1 MNKTVLWS
9 SLVVIIVGIIIIL
22 GLRQNT
28 STSTENDPVINQE
41 AGVSTPL
48 NDSPTTTESS
58 LPKADSASTK
68 KIMNIVTLK
77 TNMGDI
83 VIKLDTEHTP
93 KTAENFITLATKGFY
108 NETRF
113 HRIIPNFMIQGG
125 DPQSSDISKKDLWGT
140 GGPGYQFADEIGSTN
155 SNARGTISM
164 ANSGPNTNGSQF
176 FINTVDNSFLNPK
189 HTAFGTVTKG
199 MDIVDMISKSETDTR
214 DRPVKDVI
222 IEKVIVE

>member
-1 MNKTVLWS
+1 MKNTLQKEPYKQMMSMICFTIVSILFLACNQTEEVPKLS
-9 SLVVIIVGIIIIL
+9 KAITEQQLIPKGTSKIIF
-22 GLRQNT
+22 
-28 STSTENDPVINQE
+28 
-41 AGVSTPL
+41 
-48 NDSPTTTESS
+48 
-58 LPKADSASTK
+58 
-68 KIMNIVTLK
+68 TLK
-77 TNMGDI
+77 
-83 VIKLDTEHTP
+83 
-93 KTAENFITLATKGFY
+93 ENQY
-108 NETRF
+108 
-113 HRIIPNFMIQGG
+113 Q
-125 DPQSSDISKKDLWGT
+125 
-140 GGPGYQFADEIGSTN
+140 GYQFADEIGSTN